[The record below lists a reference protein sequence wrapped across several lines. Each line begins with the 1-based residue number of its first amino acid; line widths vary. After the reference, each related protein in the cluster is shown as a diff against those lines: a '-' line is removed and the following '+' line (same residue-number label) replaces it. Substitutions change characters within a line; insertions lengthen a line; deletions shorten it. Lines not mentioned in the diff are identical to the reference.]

1 MIKLSRLNGHQVV
14 VNAHLIKFVESTP
27 DTLLTLTT
35 GDKFMVQED
44 VEEVMERVVLY
55 RQRIQLPLEQ
65 RSLEIDD
72 PEGL

>member
-1 MIKLSRLNGHQVV
+1 MIKLRRLNGHQIV

-65 RSLEIDD
+65 RSLEIED

>member
-14 VNAHLIKFVESTP
+14 VNADLIKFVESTP

-35 GDKFMVQED
+35 GDKFMVQESVED
-44 VEEVMERVVLY
+44 VIERVVFY
-55 RQRIQLPLEQ
+55 RRRMQLPLEQ
-65 RSLEIDD
+65 RYLEIED

>member
-65 RSLEIDD
+65 RSLEIED

>member
-14 VNAHLIKFVESTP
+14 VNADLIKFVESTP

-35 GDKFMVQED
+35 GDKFMVQESVED
-44 VEEVMERVVLY
+44 VIERVVFY
-55 RQRIQLPLEQ
+55 RRHMQLPLEQ
-65 RSLEIDD
+65 RYLEIED